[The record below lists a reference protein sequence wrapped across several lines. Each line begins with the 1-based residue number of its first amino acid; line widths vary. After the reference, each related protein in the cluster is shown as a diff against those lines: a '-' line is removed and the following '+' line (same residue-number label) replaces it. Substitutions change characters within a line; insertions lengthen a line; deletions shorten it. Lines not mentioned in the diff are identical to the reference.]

1 MVSRLASVPQGRDT
15 PPDRSVH
22 GTDHSKYA
30 YQPLDKES
38 LQIRLLTVYPA
49 TDPSEVPVECSL
61 WHANLGQEPKPEYET
76 ISYTWGQSKECKTV
90 MLDDCPLNVPVSAER
105 AIRRMRLQDQSRV
118 LWIDAICI
126 NQDDKNEKNHQ
137 VGIMA
142 EIYSSASQGL
152 IWLEGEAEASTEKAL
167 ESINAACAEAC
178 AETNDFRDLYAK
190 VRGDIGTTRLP
201 DPLPFAPNF
210 AALTR
215 FFRRPWFGR
224 RWVIQ
229 EALLAPSSLC
239 IIGDLESLRW
249 STAVSAFFQATR
261 IVLAVWELSENKQ
274 AGRQISFSIIMNSCR
289 GTKVEDKRDLVY
301 ALLGL
306 WVKLQ
311 HQTKI
316 HPLLRPDYNK
326 SPDAVIRDATRYVA
340 GGESNLFYLRQLN
353 HRHKPDPMDKTLPSW
368 AFHWHRTFDPT
379 CDPDPFLGSFNA
391 AGGRFS
397 RKRSNPLSEVSNR
410 ILSFKGRVVERV
422 KAVTEVIDATDTP
435 DRVVAIIEQLDMAWS
450 PLSQQDAELGSFS
463 RLGEVLIAASD
474 HIWRPATE
482 DFSNRRHKE
491 WLKYLRCE
499 NRWPPAWSTVDEC
512 EAVTLRKVAEYNQAF
527 WCACRNRVLFVTA
540 SGRFGV
546 GPQTLEEDDMVVIL
560 YGCDLPAILRRCP
573 NSDLHEFIG
582 VAYVDGIMFGEA
594 VEEAEARGIEDVTF
608 HLQ

>member
-49 TDPSEVPVECSL
+49 TDPSEVPVKCSL
-61 WHANLGQEPKPEYET
+61 WHANLGQEPKPDHET
-76 ISYTWGQSKECKTV
+76 ISYTWGRSKECKTV

-239 IIGDLESLRW
+239 IIGDLE
-249 STAVSAFFQATR
+249 ATR
-261 IVLAVWELSENKQ
+261 IVLAMWELSENKQ

-326 SPDAVIRDATRYVA
+326 SPDAVIRDAT
-340 GGESNLFYLRQLN
+340 
-353 HRHKPDPMDKTLPSW
+353 
-368 AFHWHRTFDPT
+368 
-379 CDPDPFLGSFNA
+379 
-391 AGGRFS
+391 
-397 RKRSNPLSEVSNR
+397 
-410 ILSFKGRVVERV
+410 
-422 KAVTEVIDATDTP
+422 
-435 DRVVAIIEQLDMAWS
+435 
-450 PLSQQDAELGSFS
+450 
-463 RLGEVLIAASD
+463 
-474 HIWRPATE
+474 
-482 DFSNRRHKE
+482 
-491 WLKYLRCE
+491 
-499 NRWPPAWSTVDEC
+499 
-512 EAVTLRKVAEYNQAF
+512 
-527 WCACRNRVLFVTA
+527 RNRVLFVTA